1 MRIKDGGNVGIGT
14 TNPTHNLHIASTEDA
29 AIFLEA
35 DTDNDNAAGED
46 HQAFIKLTQDNSANI
61 AYLGTIGDANK
72 TPENDASTD
81 ILQNSLYLGY
91 KTAHPLHLVTNNVAR
106 MTILSD
112 GKIGVNTNAPAWA
125 GIHID
130 NGHLGI
136 DNGVS
141 DGRIGF
147 HINDRIDNYTVIQD
161 DETTAATAEK
171 IAHYGLTRPSTAI
184 EDPIILS
191 GYFGLEFATNGLK
204 RIRINNNG
212 NVGIGHPFKKD
223 NTNNSDVPTVP
234 LDVGGKIGVSRFGLL
249 GSYDQG
255 ATEVQGIWSIGKSYP
270 IDTTANDFG
279 TAYGIA
285 YGHSNAG
292 ADGTAYLGFTGQHQI
307 LFVENGTPKAA
318 IGLDGQAYFN
328 KKVHSLGEFMSETGA
343 DSGAYM
349 MGGRNDLGTE
359 SDNYQIQMMAPNH
372 VIMMIDSN
380 ANEDTAKFKI
390 KKHSETVDGGTELLN
405 VDQDGLMTFS
415 SADSGITFASTNAPT
430 NGYISFPLLSDAS
443 ANTFRTALRFPSTD
457 DRALIQ
463 YGTVSNDDFELR
475 LRLQDGNADKFVI
488 ISDSSNDYRALDI
501 NGNRAAFFADNQSGK
516 VGIGTTSPTNELH
529 ISSTSTAA
537 IKLDANTNESGT
549 NQNPF
554 IILLRNETA
563 DPYES
568 IIGITDEAGKLP
580 DGRDANN
587 DGDFTPFENSLI
599 IGSMYPDENRQ
610 HSYLHLMT
618 AGRAR
623 MTFLKDSLCVAIGMD
638 QPSNIH
644 DANGSSLW
652 TSDGNNAKPL
662 LLLKSQHE
670 GSNADGDTGGG
681 IRFAD
686 NDSEEYWDNANIDGV
701 LHWSFGSGGTAT
713 KQFYA
718 NTDST
723 EEIIAFTGQHPC
735 RPTSGEVVDYSD
747 KVGYIVVADGTYN
760 NGFFST
766 DVNDKSTPSI
776 NEALPHVKLSTKE
789 KEKSVFGVISNAE
802 DLNNINSPVWKD
814 ENSPKPYR
822 EWTNGKITSFLRY
835 EEGDERIWI
844 NSLGEGAVMV
854 CNMNGN
860 LENGDY
866 ITTSAIE
873 GLGMKQDDDLLHNYT
888 VAKVTQDVTFLYG
901 DPDVKEITYQGQTY
915 KAKLVGC
922 TYHCG

>member
-1 MRIKDGGNVGIGT
+1 
-14 TNPTHNLHIASTEDA
+14 
-29 AIFLEA
+29 
-35 DTDNDNAAGED
+35 
-46 HQAFIKLTQDNSANI
+46 
-61 AYLGTIGDANK
+61 
-72 TPENDASTD
+72 
-81 ILQNSLYLGY
+81 
-91 KTAHPLHLVTNNVAR
+91 
-106 MTILSD
+106 
-112 GKIGVNTNAPAWA
+112 
-125 GIHID
+125 
-130 NGHLGI
+130 
-136 DNGVS
+136 
-141 DGRIGF
+141 
-147 HINDRIDNYTVIQD
+147 
-161 DETTAATAEK
+161 
-171 IAHYGLTRPSTAI
+171 
-184 EDPIILS
+184 
-191 GYFGLEFATNGLK
+191 
-204 RIRINNNG
+204 
-212 NVGIGHPFKKD
+212 
-223 NTNNSDVPTVP
+223 
-234 LDVGGKIGVSRFGLL
+234 
-249 GSYDQG
+249 
-255 ATEVQGIWSIGKSYP
+255 
-270 IDTTANDFG
+270 
-279 TAYGIA
+279 
-285 YGHSNAG
+285 
-292 ADGTAYLGFTGQHQI
+292 
-307 LFVENGTPKAA
+307 
-318 IGLDGQAYFN
+318 
-328 KKVHSLGEFMSETGA
+328 
-343 DSGAYM
+343 
-349 MGGRNDLGTE
+349 
-359 SDNYQIQMMAPNH
+359 
-372 VIMMIDSN
+372 
-380 ANEDTAKFKI
+380 
-390 KKHSETVDGGTELLN
+390 
-405 VDQDGLMTFS
+405 
-415 SADSGITFASTNAPT
+415 
-430 NGYISFPLLSDAS
+430 
-443 ANTFRTALRFPSTD
+443 
-457 DRALIQ
+457 
-463 YGTVSNDDFELR
+463 
-475 LRLQDGNADKFVI
+475 
-488 ISDSSNDYRALDI
+488 
-501 NGNRAAFFADNQSGK
+501 
-516 VGIGTTSPTNELH
+516 
-529 ISSTSTAA
+529 
-537 IKLDANTNESGT
+537 
-549 NQNPF
+549 
-554 IILLRNETA
+554 
-563 DPYES
+563 
-568 IIGITDEAGKLP
+568 
-580 DGRDANN
+580 
-587 DGDFTPFENSLI
+587 
-599 IGSMYPDENRQ
+599 
-610 HSYLHLMT
+610 MT

-802 DLNNINSPVWKD
+802 DLNDVNSPVFKD
-814 ENSPKPYR
+814 DNSPQPYR
-822 EWTNGKITSFLRY
+822 EKTLGKLTAVHRY